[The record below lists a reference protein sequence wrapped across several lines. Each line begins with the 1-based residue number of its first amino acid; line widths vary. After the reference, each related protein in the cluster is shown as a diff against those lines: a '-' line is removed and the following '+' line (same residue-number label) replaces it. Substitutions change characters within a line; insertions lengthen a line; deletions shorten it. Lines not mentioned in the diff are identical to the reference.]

1 MAWLSQATCAV
12 LGRLVRGGSSVLRAR
27 SRSVGTPPGLA
38 FVVRR
43 VLVVPT
49 GQDTCFS
56 KNIPEVTMERGAKRC
71 CLVFI
76 LRLAQSHSMTRGTV
90 HKLSDGS
97 SMSTG
102 FVTQDYL
109 E

>member
-1 MAWLSQATCAV
+1 MLA
-12 LGRLVRGGSSVLRAR
+12 AR

-38 FVVRR
+38 SVVCR
-43 VLVVPT
+43 VLVVPM
-49 GQDTCFS
+49 GLDTCFS
-56 KNIPEVTMERGAKRC
+56 KSIPEVTMKRSAERC
-71 CLVFI
+71 CLVFL
-76 LRLAQSHSMTRGTV
+76 LRLAQSHAMTWGTV

-97 SMSTG
+97 GIITG